1 MAGEHPPIF
10 TPRGGEAWRDPFP
23 MYRALRE
30 RDPVHHVE
38 DNGEGQDYWVLSR
51 FAHVHDAAIDAGTYS
66 SASGLTISYDDM
78 QKLGLESPIVMMD
91 PPDHVALRKLVTRRF
106 TPRQVQ
112 EVEPMVRSFVVERIE
127 KLRAMG
133 EADVVR
139 ELLKP
144 LPGVVVAH
152 SLGVPEGDRGL
163 FDRWTSAIVDA
174 GAAGDVLSAGEA
186 VGDLVQYFQA
196 LIDRRRLE
204 PGEDMLSALIVG
216 RLRDGQEVS
225 LAGMLGVAFTM
236 VTGGN
241 DTVTGLLGAS
251 LELLHAHPEQRAR
264 LIEDPSGIPNAVE
277 EFLRLSSPV
286 QGLAR
291 TVLRDV
297 ELEGKT
303 IPKGRKVLLL
313 YASANRD
320 PREFGDDAER
330 CDFGRGIRRHLALS
344 YGPHHCIGAALARL
358 QGRVVVEEMLA
369 RCPDFA
375 VDATA
380 GSYAGGPYTRRFAT
394 LPFVASA

>member
-1 MAGEHPPIF
+1 MAGEHSPIF

-152 SLGVPEGDRGL
+152 SLGVPERDRGL

-186 VGDLVQYFQA
+186 VGELVQYFQA

-320 PREFGDDAER
+320 PREFGDDAEH
-330 CDFGRGIRRHLALS
+330 CDVGRGIRRHLALS